1 MVISLVLMLLTVG
14 GQAGQASQATAEGRL
29 HFTPAAGWTTKP
41 TTSMM
46 RIAEFVLPK
55 AEGDTEDASLIVYY
69 FGGTG
74 GSVQANID
82 RWLGQ
87 IAQPDGRPT
96 KQVATV
102 TERRVNGMA
111 MTHVDAT
118 GTLVAEVSPGS
129 AERHNKPGFRL
140 RAAVIQ
146 SSNGPYFVRV
156 VGPAK
161 TVARWNTEIDA
172 FLGSIRY
179 GK

>member
-1 MVISLVLMLLTVG
+1 MLISLMLILLTVG
-14 GQAGQASQATAEGRL
+14 GQQAGQAAGEARL
-29 HFTPAAGWTTKP
+29 HFTPAPEWTTKP

-46 RIAEFVLPK
+46 RIGEFVLPK

-87 IAQPDGRPT
+87 MAQPDSRPT

-102 TERRVNGMA
+102 TERRVNGME

-129 AERHNKPGFRL
+129 AERYNKPGFRL
-140 RAAVIQ
+140 RAAVFQ

-172 FLGSIRY
+172 FLGSVRY